1 MLLHASVFTN
11 ILNYQTITV
20 KYLFN
25 LNVKVAVS
33 RDFLA
38 IFFQLSNPSEPL
50 INIFINKNV
59 FKKKF
64 VFAEI
69 FTKYVTPRRLTLRR
83 VRKLNF

>member
-38 IFFQLSNPSEPL
+38 IFFSIIEP
-50 INIFINKNV
+50 IW
-59 FKKKF
+59 
-64 VFAEI
+64 A
-69 FTKYVTPRRLTLRR
+69 PDTLRGVGLR
-83 VRKLNF
+83 AG